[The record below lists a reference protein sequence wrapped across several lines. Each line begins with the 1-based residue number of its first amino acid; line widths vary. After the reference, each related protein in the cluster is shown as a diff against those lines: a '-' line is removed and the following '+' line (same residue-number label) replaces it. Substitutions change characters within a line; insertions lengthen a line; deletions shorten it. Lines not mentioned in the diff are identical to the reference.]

1 MQLERFCGK
10 SRFILLL
17 LQCLADKNSTYC
29 NNMCEYLTTKA
40 EIRSLN
46 YGYAVIFQHLFG
58 GSHGTA
64 FWRHRRRNGTVL
76 LAAAL
81 VAVLAVTLVTGGG
94 GEELGRAAVPDV
106 ESYLQAVA
114 IQTRTGWVD
123 GRDTLL
129 ESLSVLPSWALADD
143 TGIPEKFE
151 PGLYQKIQ
159 NLVASQPRQE
169 SSVRSAVPPQYY
181 DIVVL
186 VVTHDADGSDI
197 SEANKGAVTALLI
210 EAGARNVSAAQT
222 LSFVTA
228 SVPVTAINSVS
239 LYGEVFLMGDGQIR
253 LVPAMTRAS
262 ITVNATSASLDGT
275 NGTGVTVAVIDDG
288 INHPSLNDKTVHVEC
303 TNTSC
308 TVRTDLTGLNST
320 DNSVTHGTGV
330 AQVVA
335 GSAGI
340 APGASLLDIDT
351 FPGDSNTFYHALD
364 WAITDG
370 ADVVNYSVSHSISK
384 VSSCNLFGLVAHH
397 VANEAIHMGMFLVG
411 VAGNG
416 AVVDGMTT
424 YQSVQSPGCGT
435 GVLTVGGID
444 DRRDD
449 LRMYNDSG
457 RGPVF
462 DHSSDTIPLLKPE
475 IVAPAVL
482 IEVPG
487 YYVTVIEDYALVA
500 SGTSFAAPMAAGAAA
515 ILLEEDGDL
524 DTRELKAA
532 MLVGADW
539 KGPIPCTS
547 VQFEAANAT
556 DDCSHARQ
564 PGNQTEANGPG
575 SLGILNNVG
584 FGVLNVEQSLDYVR
598 DGGHIVSDS
607 LGASQN
613 RTHFLKVDDP
623 DRPVKVILSWNHPT
637 ELRLNA
643 GSLPSADITIWDLG
657 LEVACPGMDP
667 VAADSARQVNEF
679 VVFMPARAGT
689 CTATVTTDFAA
700 DYALASTG
708 SFVDEGAFV
717 TTWRTTA
724 ADKSI
729 TLPLVGT
736 DINVDWGDGNTTT
749 GVSEPVSHTYA
760 NADEHTVSIT
770 GGLERIHLNGLQPNA
785 YRLASIDQWGDI
797 SWSSMASAFSGA
809 TNMVY
814 TATDTPDLSSV
825 TDTSRMFHGASA
837 FNGDIS
843 DWDISAVTD
852 MNHMFTGTRTFNQPL
867 NSWNVSSV
875 TDMSDMF
882 SFSSNFNQSLSSWNV
897 SSVTDMG
904 GMFTHAT
911 LFNGN
916 ISSWNVS
923 SVTGMQGMFGGSTFN
938 QTLNNWDV
946 SAVTSMLDMFSGS
959 TFNQPLNNWDVSAVT
974 NMGYMFNR
982 NINFNQPLNNWNVSQ
997 VTLMHDM
1004 FNGATS
1010 FNQPLNNW
1018 DVSSVIRIND
1028 MFNGAT
1034 SFGQNLGEWYV
1045 VLDDTTISDAAKTLA
1060 IRAQNGKLDGQ
1071 NPVYGLG
1078 DGGDSDMFAISS
1090 NSLGLKSGTDYSA
1103 KTEYMVN
1110 VTSTGSF
1117 GTNNWRM
1124 VDVTVTDIDSTPPT
1138 FVSSELDS
1146 TTGVLEITFSE
1157 AIDVTP
1163 ATNVVPAKIHI
1174 RESGSYTGG
1183 ITLSAGE
1190 LDTAADGDTISFT
1203 LNAEYL
1209 ETITGLTAPELTI
1222 DPGAVRDTSGDLIDG
1237 TFDVSTATFVE
1248 PPFSVSTHTAAP
1260 TSMAFSNDGTKMFV
1274 VDDVAG
1280 NVEEYTLSTAF
1291 DVSTATF
1298 VAPHFDISSQEDS
1311 PQGMAFSNDGTKMF
1325 VVGYDG
1331 ADINEYALSTAFD
1344 VSTATFVSPPFSV
1357 SAQDIYP
1364 TGMAFSN
1371 DGTKMFVVGNSGE
1384 DINEYTLSTAFN
1396 VSSAVF
1402 VSPPFS
1408 VVSQDP
1414 TPSGMAFSNDGTKM
1428 FVVGNI
1434 HDYIKEYTL
1443 STAFVVS
1450 SAVIGP
1456 STFRVSSQ
1464 DTAPEGMAFS
1474 NDGAKMFVVGNA
1486 GGDINEYT
1494 LRSVYSITV
1503 TASVVPAEVFI
1514 TTWKTTTANESITIP
1529 ATGTYTIDWG
1539 DGTPDEDVTDT
1550 WMHMYAFAGNHTVTI
1565 TGGLERI
1572 RLGGDGTNASKLISI
1587 DQWGSTGWTS
1597 MESAFS
1603 GASAMTYGA
1612 TDAPDL
1618 SRVTDMSDMFYGT
1631 AASFNPSLNN
1641 WDVSRVTDMSGMF
1654 SYTTSFNQSLN
1665 NWNVSSVTDMSNMF
1679 SGTGDFNQSLNDWN
1693 VSRVTDMSNMF
1704 SATEAFNGDIS
1715 NWNVSSVTNM
1725 SNMFSGTEAFNG
1737 DISNWNVLSVINMGA
1752 MFNKASVFDRPLNDW
1767 NVSGVSDMSEMFA
1780 TTEAFNG
1787 DISNWNV
1794 SSVTD
1799 MSEMFADTGAFNG
1812 DISNWN
1818 VSSVT
1823 DMEYMFDGAN
1833 SFHQNLGEWYVVA
1846 NATSIARDDVPG
1858 VVAEISAQNS
1868 HLDGHTPTYGIDA
1881 GGNFTLFEIAGGNHL
1896 NMTSV
1901 DTKSS
1906 YMVNVTASGS
1916 NVFENDNNWHVLNI
1930 TVTGSANTAPTVNAG
1945 TDQTVREGDT
1955 VTLSGSATDDDA
1967 GDAVESYTWSAP
1979 TGSGIT
1985 FADDSLASTTFT
1997 APAVTMDTPFTIT
2010 LTAFDGTDYGEAQI
2024 IVTVKETSGA
2034 FITTWRTTTAGE
2046 SITLPLVGTDITIN
2060 WGDGNTTIGVLGS
2073 VSHSYAAAG
2082 DHTVSI
2088 SGGLK
2093 RIILNDGASALKL
2106 RSIDQWGDTQWTSME
2121 NAFSGA
2127 HNMVYRATDVPDLS
2141 GVQSMRFMFGD
2152 ARVFNGNISFWN
2164 VSQVTDMSHMFHSA
2178 YPFNQP
2184 LNNWNVSQVEDMS
2197 SMFENSDFNQSLN
2210 NWNVSQVTDMSYMF
2224 RDAIVFN
2231 QPLNNWDVSNVTAM
2245 GLMFTTA
2252 ESFNGN
2258 ISSWNVSQVTS
2269 MFRMF
2274 HQASDF
2280 NQPLN
2285 DWNVS
2290 QVTDMF
2296 HMFGDASD
2304 FNQPLNNWNVSQVT
2318 RMERMFSGATSFD
2331 QNLGN
2336 WYVTLDDT
2344 IIPGDLSAAPTVSPL
2359 SPYLDDRSPAYS
2371 LNDTRFIMDSRTL
2384 RFNMANLPTEGEY
2397 PLTIAATAK
2406 LDEVNSN
2413 RSHTRDVTI
2422 TVSGDP
2428 ARPFITTWETD
2439 AANQEITIPVGSSS
2453 ASYYID
2459 WGDGAIEADVTGD
2472 RNHTYA
2478 GAGNHTVYISGGF
2491 ERINLDNGASAS
2503 KLRSIDQ
2510 WGDTQWT
2517 SMENAFSG
2525 AHNMVYRAT
2534 DVPDLSGVRD
2544 MGGMFRT
2551 ASSFDGDLSSWDV
2564 SGVTDMSD
2572 MFYAAVAF
2580 NQSLNDWNVSSV
2592 TTMSRMFQEA
2602 ISFNQSLNDWNV
2614 SGVTDMSRMFQKTDA
2629 FNGDI
2634 SHWNV
2639 SSVTIM
2645 NHMFTSA
2652 DAFNQSLNDW
2662 NVSSVT
2668 NMNSM
2673 FTNVDIF
2680 NGDISHWNVSRV
2692 TSMRGMFSNADAFNQ
2707 DISNWDVSRVTDMT
2721 NMFSNAVVFNQDISS
2736 WDVSKVTDMDS
2747 MFRSADLFHQNLG
2760 EWYVN
2765 LDSTEIASAPG
2776 KVGGISAQNGPL
2788 RVQNPVYGIGD
2799 GYDSDA
2805 FEISSGDLRMKI
2817 STPDRHDYRVNIT
2830 STGSFGSGNHRVY
2843 NVTVTGNLAPD
2854 LEVIANRTVAEG
2866 MLLEFNA
2873 VASDPSHNSESVAD
2887 DTLTFSL
2894 DGAPLAGASISA
2906 GGQFTWT
2913 PTEMQDGMHDITVQ
2927 VSDGKVGG
2935 TNSTE
2940 FTVTVTEV
2948 NRHPALDTITPKG
2961 VVRPNTLTFTATA
2974 SDDDYREGTADTVTF
2989 SLTGTLLDGAS
3000 ITSAGD
3006 FSWMPAANQTGSH
3019 DVTVTVTDGTG
3030 LTDSQVVTITVTTQP
3045 NAVPDLNSIGPKSVN
3060 ELVPLKFNATAT
3072 DDDGDTLTFSLD
3084 GAPLAGASISAG
3096 GQFTWTPT
3104 EMQDGMH
3111 DITVQVSDGKVGGT
3125 NSTEFTVTVTEVN
3138 RHPALDTIT
3147 PKGVVRPNT
3156 LTFTATASDD
3166 DYREGTAD
3174 TVTFSLTGTLLD
3186 GASIT
3191 SAGDFSWMPAANQTG
3206 SHDVTVTVT
3215 DGTGLTDSQVVTITV
3230 TTQPNAVP
3238 DLNSIGPKSVN
3249 ELVPLKFNATAT
3261 DDDGD
3266 TLTFSLDGAPLAGA
3280 SISAGGQFTWTPTE
3294 MQDGMHDITVQVSDG
3309 KVGGTNSTEF
3319 TVTVT
3324 EVNRHPALDTITPK
3338 GVVRPNTLTF
3348 TATASDDDYREGTAD
3363 TVTFSLTGTLLDGAS
3378 ITSAGDFSWMPAA
3391 NQTGSHD
3398 VTVTVTDGT
3407 GLTDS
3412 QVVTIT
3418 VTTQPNAV
3426 PDLNS
3431 IGPKSVNEL
3440 VPLKFNATATDDD
3453 GDTLTF
3459 SLDGAPLAGASISA
3473 GGQFTWTPTEMQD
3486 GMHDITVQ
3494 VSDGKVGGTN
3504 STEFTVTVTEVNRH
3518 PALDT
3523 ITPKGVVR
3531 PNTLTFTAT
3540 ASDDDYREG
3549 TADTVTFSLTGT
3561 LLDGA
3566 SITSAGDFSWMPAAN
3581 QTGSHDVTVTVTD
3594 GTGLTDSQVVTITVT
3609 TQPNAVPDLNSIGPK
3624 SVNELVPLKFNATA
3638 TDDDGDTLTF
3648 SLDGAPLAGASISA
3662 GGQFTWTP
3670 TEMQDGMHDI
3680 TVQVSDGKV
3689 GGTNSTEFTVTVTE
3703 VNRHPALDT
3712 ITPKGVVRPNTLT
3725 FTATA
3730 SDDDYREGTADTVTF
3745 SLTGTLLDGASI
3757 TSAGDFSW
3765 MPAANQ
3771 TGSHDVTV
3779 TVTDGTGLTDSQV
3792 VTITVTTQPNA
3803 VPDLNSIGPK
3813 SVNELVPLKFNA
3825 TATDDDGD
3833 TLTFSLDGA
3842 PLAGASISAG
3852 GQFTWTPTEM
3862 QDGMHDITVQV
3873 SDGKVGGTNSTEF
3886 TVTVTEVNRHPALDT
3901 ITPKGV
3907 VRPNTLTFT
3916 ATASD
3921 DDYREGTADTVTFSL
3936 TGTLLDGA
3944 SITSAGDF
3952 SWMPAANQTG
3962 SHDVTVTVTD
3972 GTGLTDSQVVTITV
3986 TTQPNAVPD
3995 LNSIGPKSVNE
4006 LVPLKFN
4013 ATATDDDGDTLTFS
4027 LDGAPLAGA
4036 SISAGGQFT
4045 WTPTEMQDG
4054 MHDIT
4059 VQVSDGKVGGTNSTE
4074 FTVTVTEVNR
4084 HPALDTITPKGVVR
4098 PNTLTFTATAS
4109 DDDYREGTAD
4119 TVTFSLTGTLL
4130 DGASITS
4137 AGDFSW
4143 MPAANQT
4150 GSHDVTVTVTD
4161 GTGLTDSQVVT
4172 ITVTTQP
4179 NAVPDLNSIGPKSVN
4194 ELVPLKFN
4202 ATATD
4207 DDGDTLTFSLDGAPL
4222 AGASISAGGQFTW
4235 TPTEMQDG
4243 MHDITVQVSDG
4254 KVGGT
4259 NSTEFTVTVTE
4270 VNRHPA
4276 LDTITPKG
4284 VVRPNTLTFTAT
4296 ASDDDY
4302 REGTADTVTFS
4313 LTGTLLDGASI
4324 TSAGDFSWMPAANQ
4338 TGSHDVT
4345 VTVTDGTG
4353 LTDSQV
4359 VTITVHDIAPL
4370 PISARASYS
4379 TAIALT
4385 LSETVT
4391 SSGAGP
4397 NGFSVLTR
4405 GDPVSVESIT
4415 GSGTN
4420 SLVLLLNGTI
4430 QAGST
4435 LSYHMN
4441 AGDVADE
4448 AGKALE
4454 SFDGLTISF
4463 PSKSRSVS
4471 LPPAIVI
4478 GSLEHPQ
4485 AARIV
4490 PEGPLQP
4497 VPADGTQ
4504 AFPLT
4509 IDGNGYALHSDTI
4522 TVIPTSVTAGM
4533 PVTITATVYDPL
4545 PLLYFGI
4552 YLHLPGEM
4560 ISHLD
4565 SDAHVAYDSGTI
4577 RVTDPGG
4584 LLSDLSMTISE
4595 NPDNPSKKTVT
4606 LTVTFTE
4613 SMGTTNMLMRT
4624 WNTDRQSTEVRIF
4637 DALAVISPD
4646 AADPEPDIADP
4657 EPGMPDP
4664 EPAAV
4669 VPDAADPEPVAYSN
4683 TAEHEMLVIR
4693 MWSGFEPESLT
4704 DDQLL
4709 HALNLNYR
4717 GADIPDWVMTELGPL
4732 VVKKGIT
4739 LEEFMTALQYVLEH
4753 A

>member
-1 MQLERFCGK
+1 
-10 SRFILLL
+10 
-17 LQCLADKNSTYC
+17 
-29 NNMCEYLTTKA
+29 
-40 EIRSLN
+40 
-46 YGYAVIFQHLFG
+46 
-58 GSHGTA
+58 
-64 FWRHRRRNGTVL
+64 
-76 LAAAL
+76 
-81 VAVLAVTLVTGGG
+81 
-94 GEELGRAAVPDV
+94 
-106 ESYLQAVA
+106 
-114 IQTRTGWVD
+114 
-123 GRDTLL
+123 
-129 ESLSVLPSWALADD
+129 
-143 TGIPEKFE
+143 
-151 PGLYQKIQ
+151 
-159 NLVASQPRQE
+159 
-169 SSVRSAVPPQYY
+169 
-181 DIVVL
+181 
-186 VVTHDADGSDI
+186 
-197 SEANKGAVTALLI
+197 
-210 EAGARNVSAAQT
+210 
-222 LSFVTA
+222 
-228 SVPVTAINSVS
+228 
-239 LYGEVFLMGDGQIR
+239 
-253 LVPAMTRAS
+253 
-262 ITVNATSASLDGT
+262 
-275 NGTGVTVAVIDDG
+275 
-288 INHPSLNDKTVHVEC
+288 
-303 TNTSC
+303 
-308 TVRTDLTGLNST
+308 
-320 DNSVTHGTGV
+320 
-330 AQVVA
+330 
-335 GSAGI
+335 
-340 APGASLLDIDT
+340 
-351 FPGDSNTFYHALD
+351 
-364 WAITDG
+364 
-370 ADVVNYSVSHSISK
+370 
-384 VSSCNLFGLVAHH
+384 
-397 VANEAIHMGMFLVG
+397 
-411 VAGNG
+411 
-416 AVVDGMTT
+416 
-424 YQSVQSPGCGT
+424 
-435 GVLTVGGID
+435 
-444 DRRDD
+444 
-449 LRMYNDSG
+449 
-457 RGPVF
+457 
-462 DHSSDTIPLLKPE
+462 
-475 IVAPAVL
+475 
-482 IEVPG
+482 
-487 YYVTVIEDYALVA
+487 
-500 SGTSFAAPMAAGAAA
+500 
-515 ILLEEDGDL
+515 
-524 DTRELKAA
+524 
-532 MLVGADW
+532 
-539 KGPIPCTS
+539 
-547 VQFEAANAT
+547 
-556 DDCSHARQ
+556 
-564 PGNQTEANGPG
+564 
-575 SLGILNNVG
+575 
-584 FGVLNVEQSLDYVR
+584 
-598 DGGHIVSDS
+598 
-607 LGASQN
+607 
-613 RTHFLKVDDP
+613 
-623 DRPVKVILSWNHPT
+623 
-637 ELRLNA
+637 
-643 GSLPSADITIWDLG
+643 
-657 LEVACPGMDP
+657 
-667 VAADSARQVNEF
+667 
-679 VVFMPARAGT
+679 
-689 CTATVTTDFAA
+689 
-700 DYALASTG
+700 
-708 SFVDEGAFV
+708 
-717 TTWRTTA
+717 
-724 ADKSI
+724 
-729 TLPLVGT
+729 
-736 DINVDWGDGNTTT
+736 
-749 GVSEPVSHTYA
+749 
-760 NADEHTVSIT
+760 
-770 GGLERIHLNGLQPNA
+770 
-785 YRLASIDQWGDI
+785 
-797 SWSSMASAFSGA
+797 
-809 TNMVY
+809 
-814 TATDTPDLSSV
+814 
-825 TDTSRMFHGASA
+825 
-837 FNGDIS
+837 
-843 DWDISAVTD
+843 
-852 MNHMFTGTRTFNQPL
+852 
-867 NSWNVSSV
+867 
-875 TDMSDMF
+875 
-882 SFSSNFNQSLSSWNV
+882 
-897 SSVTDMG
+897 
-904 GMFTHAT
+904 
-911 LFNGN
+911 
-916 ISSWNVS
+916 
-923 SVTGMQGMFGGSTFN
+923 
-938 QTLNNWDV
+938 
-946 SAVTSMLDMFSGS
+946 
-959 TFNQPLNNWDVSAVT
+959 
-974 NMGYMFNR
+974 
-982 NINFNQPLNNWNVSQ
+982 
-997 VTLMHDM
+997 
-1004 FNGATS
+1004 
-1010 FNQPLNNW
+1010 
-1018 DVSSVIRIND
+1018 
-1028 MFNGAT
+1028 
-1034 SFGQNLGEWYV
+1034 
-1045 VLDDTTISDAAKTLA
+1045 
-1060 IRAQNGKLDGQ
+1060 
-1071 NPVYGLG
+1071 
-1078 DGGDSDMFAISS
+1078 
-1090 NSLGLKSGTDYSA
+1090 
-1103 KTEYMVN
+1103 MVN

-1138 FVSSELDS
+1138 FVSSGLDIATWMLS
-1146 TTGVLEITFSE
+1146 ITFSE
-1157 AIDVTP
+1157 PIDLTSVDP
-1163 ATNVVPAKIHI
+1163 SKIHV
-1174 RESGSYTGG
+1174 RESGSYAGG
-1183 ITLSAGE
+1183 ITLSADE
-1190 LDTAADGDTISFT
+1190 LGTTADGEAISFT
-1203 LNAEYL
+1203 LTPLHRAAVAV
-1209 ETITGLTAPELTI
+1209 LTAPELTI
-1222 DPGAVRDTSGDLIDG
+1222 EPGAVRDVSRNAIVG
-1237 TFDVSTATFVE
+1237 TFDASTASFTSN
-1248 PPFSVSTHTAAP
+1248 SVSARD
-1260 TSMAFSNDGTKMFV
+1260 N
-1274 VDDVAG
+1274 
-1280 NVEEYTLSTAF
+1280 
-1291 DVSTATF
+1291 
-1298 VAPHFDISSQEDS
+1298 S
-1311 PQGMAFSNDGTKMF
+1311 PSDMEFSNDGTKMF
-1325 VVGYDG
+1325 VVGG
-1331 ADINEYALSTAFD
+1331 TGNDI
-1344 VSTATFVSPPFSV
+1344 
-1357 SAQDIYP
+1357 
-1364 TGMAFSN
+1364 
-1371 DGTKMFVVGNSGE
+1371 K
-1384 DINEYTLSTAFN
+1384 EYTLSAPFDLSTASFAGAT
-1396 VSSAVF
+1396 SIS
-1402 VSPPFS
+1402 
-1408 VVSQDP
+1408 SQD
-1414 TPSGMAFSNDGTKM
+1414 TDPSGMAFSNDGTKM
-1428 FVVGNI
+1428 FVVGFADKVN
-1434 HDYIKEYTL
+1434 EYTL
-1443 STAFVVS
+1443 STPFDVSTRAFVDAFPVS
-1450 SAVIGP
+1450 GQDTYPTGMAFSNDGTKMFVIGVIRDNINEYTLSTPFDISTASFVDIFFVRSWESSP
-1456 STFRVSSQ
+1456 SGMAFSNDGTKMFVIGTANKNVNEYTLSTPFDVSTASFVDIFSVSSQ
-1464 DTAPEGMAFS
+1464 EGNPTGMAFS
-1474 NDGAKMFVVGNA
+1474 NDGAKMFVVGF
-1486 GGDINEYT
+1486 DEDKVIEYT
-1494 LRSVYSITV
+1494 LRSVYPITV
-1503 TASVVPAEVFI
+1503 TAPVVPAEVFI

-1539 DGTPDEDVTDT
+1539 DGTSDEDVTDT

-1572 RLGGDGTNASKLISI
+1572 RLGDDGTNASKLISI

-1618 SRVTDMSDMFYGT
+1618 SRVTDMSDMSDMFFGT

-1799 MSEMFADTGAFNG
+1799 MSEMFATTGAFNG

-1823 DMEYMFDGAN
+1823 DMEYMFDGAT
-1833 SFHQNLGEWYVVA
+1833 SFDQNLGEWYVVA

-1930 TVTGSANTAPTVNAG
+1930 TLTGSANTAPTVNAG

-1967 GDAVESYTWSAP
+1967 GDAVESYMWSAQP
-1979 TGSGIT
+1979 GSVIT
-1985 FADDSLASTTFT
+1985 FTDDSLASTTFT
-1997 APAVTMDTPFTIT
+1997 APAVTMDTPFIIT

-2024 IVTVKETSGA
+2024 VVTVKETSGA

-2046 SITLPLVGTDITIN
+2046 SITLPLSGTDITIN
-2060 WGDGNTTIGVLGS
+2060 WGDGNTTTGVSSS
-2073 VSHSYAAAG
+2073 VTRPYAVAG

-2088 SGGLK
+2088 TGGLE

-2197 SMFENSDFNQSLN
+2197 SMFENSDFNQPLN

-2231 QPLNNWDVSNVTAM
+2231 QSLNNWDVSNVTAM

-2269 MFRMF
+2269 MSRMF

-2336 WYVTLDDT
+2336 WYVTLDGT

-2371 LNDTRFIMDSRTL
+2371 LNDTRFIMDGRTL

-2428 ARPFITTWETD
+2428 VRPFVTTWETD

-2525 AHNMVYRAT
+2525 ARNMVYRAT

-2948 NRHPALDTITPKG
+2948 NRRPALDTITPKG

-3138 RHPALDTIT
+3138 RRPALDTITPKGVVRPNTLTFTATASDDDYREGTADTVTFSLTGTLLDGASITSAGDFSWMPAANQTGSHDVTVTVTDGTGLTDSQVVTITVTTQPNAVPDLNSIGPKSVNELVPLKFNATATDDDGDTLTFSLDGAPLAGASISAGGQFTWTPTEMQDGTHDITVQVSDGKVGGTNSTEFTVTVTEVNRRPALDTIT

-3324 EVNRHPALDTITPK
+3324 EVNRRPALDTITPK

-3473 GGQFTWTPTEMQD
+3473 GGQFTWTPSEMQD
-3486 GMHDITVQ
+3486 GTHDITVQ

-3504 STEFTVTVTEVNRH
+3504 STEFTVTVTEVNRR

-3662 GGQFTWTP
+3662 GGQ
-3670 TEMQDGMHDI
+3670 
-3680 TVQVSDGKV
+3680 
-3689 GGTNSTEFTVTVTE
+3689 
-3703 VNRHPALDT
+3703 
-3712 ITPKGVVRPNTLT
+3712 
-3725 FTATA
+3725 
-3730 SDDDYREGTADTVTF
+3730 
-3745 SLTGTLLDGASI
+3745 
-3757 TSAGDFSW
+3757 
-3765 MPAANQ
+3765 
-3771 TGSHDVTV
+3771 
-3779 TVTDGTGLTDSQV
+3779 
-3792 VTITVTTQPNA
+3792 
-3803 VPDLNSIGPK
+3803 
-3813 SVNELVPLKFNA
+3813 
-3825 TATDDDGD
+3825 
-3833 TLTFSLDGA
+3833 
-3842 PLAGASISAG
+3842 
-3852 GQFTWTPTEM
+3852 
-3862 QDGMHDITVQV
+3862 
-3873 SDGKVGGTNSTEF
+3873 
-3886 TVTVTEVNRHPALDT
+3886 
-3901 ITPKGV
+3901 
-3907 VRPNTLTFT
+3907 
-3916 ATASD
+3916 
-3921 DDYREGTADTVTFSL
+3921 
-3936 TGTLLDGA
+3936 
-3944 SITSAGDF
+3944 
-3952 SWMPAANQTG
+3952 
-3962 SHDVTVTVTD
+3962 
-3972 GTGLTDSQVVTITV
+3972 
-3986 TTQPNAVPD
+3986 
-3995 LNSIGPKSVNE
+3995 
-4006 LVPLKFN
+4006 
-4013 ATATDDDGDTLTFS
+4013 
-4027 LDGAPLAGA
+4027 
-4036 SISAGGQFT
+4036 
-4045 WTPTEMQDG
+4045 
-4054 MHDIT
+4054 
-4059 VQVSDGKVGGTNSTE
+4059 
-4074 FTVTVTEVNR
+4074 
-4084 HPALDTITPKGVVR
+4084 
-4098 PNTLTFTATAS
+4098 
-4109 DDDYREGTAD
+4109 
-4119 TVTFSLTGTLL
+4119 
-4130 DGASITS
+4130 
-4137 AGDFSW
+4137 
-4143 MPAANQT
+4143 
-4150 GSHDVTVTVTD
+4150 
-4161 GTGLTDSQVVT
+4161 
-4172 ITVTTQP
+4172 
-4179 NAVPDLNSIGPKSVN
+4179 
-4194 ELVPLKFN
+4194 
-4202 ATATD
+4202 
-4207 DDGDTLTFSLDGAPL
+4207 
-4222 AGASISAGGQFTW
+4222 
-4235 TPTEMQDG
+4235 
-4243 MHDITVQVSDG
+4243 
-4254 KVGGT
+4254 
-4259 NSTEFTVTVTE
+4259 
-4270 VNRHPA
+4270 
-4276 LDTITPKG
+4276 
-4284 VVRPNTLTFTAT
+4284 
-4296 ASDDDY
+4296 
-4302 REGTADTVTFS
+4302 
-4313 LTGTLLDGASI
+4313 
-4324 TSAGDFSWMPAANQ
+4324 
-4338 TGSHDVT
+4338 
-4345 VTVTDGTG
+4345 
-4353 LTDSQV
+4353 
-4359 VTITVHDIAPL
+4359 
-4370 PISARASYS
+4370 
-4379 TAIALT
+4379 
-4385 LSETVT
+4385 
-4391 SSGAGP
+4391 
-4397 NGFSVLTR
+4397 
-4405 GDPVSVESIT
+4405 
-4415 GSGTN
+4415 
-4420 SLVLLLNGTI
+4420 
-4430 QAGST
+4430 
-4435 LSYHMN
+4435 
-4441 AGDVADE
+4441 
-4448 AGKALE
+4448 
-4454 SFDGLTISF
+4454 
-4463 PSKSRSVS
+4463 
-4471 LPPAIVI
+4471 
-4478 GSLEHPQ
+4478 
-4485 AARIV
+4485 
-4490 PEGPLQP
+4490 
-4497 VPADGTQ
+4497 
-4504 AFPLT
+4504 
-4509 IDGNGYALHSDTI
+4509 
-4522 TVIPTSVTAGM
+4522 
-4533 PVTITATVYDPL
+4533 
-4545 PLLYFGI
+4545 
-4552 YLHLPGEM
+4552 
-4560 ISHLD
+4560 
-4565 SDAHVAYDSGTI
+4565 
-4577 RVTDPGG
+4577 
-4584 LLSDLSMTISE
+4584 
-4595 NPDNPSKKTVT
+4595 
-4606 LTVTFTE
+4606 
-4613 SMGTTNMLMRT
+4613 
-4624 WNTDRQSTEVRIF
+4624 
-4637 DALAVISPD
+4637 
-4646 AADPEPDIADP
+4646 
-4657 EPGMPDP
+4657 
-4664 EPAAV
+4664 
-4669 VPDAADPEPVAYSN
+4669 
-4683 TAEHEMLVIR
+4683 
-4693 MWSGFEPESLT
+4693 
-4704 DDQLL
+4704 
-4709 HALNLNYR
+4709 
-4717 GADIPDWVMTELGPL
+4717 
-4732 VVKKGIT
+4732 
-4739 LEEFMTALQYVLEH
+4739 
-4753 A
+4753 